1 MKICLAIQSLR
12 SCNLEE
18 SAAIGHALGFNAMDL
33 DGVMD
38 TTLKREGIIK
48 VDHSEVKRLKDLGL
62 IFPNI
67 HWAFS
72 TGNLF
77 PAINDPDPAI
87 RADNRE
93 QIKGLVEFCN
103 QAEIH
108 SILALPGM
116 LLPGQSVIESQKLSA
131 EALNEFVEIAQKADI
146 TFMVEPHVKSSF
158 ESPESALWLVK
169 QVKGMGIVLD
179 YSHFICQGYT
189 QSEVDILIPYTRHV
203 HLRQAKNGLLQTK
216 LEDGTINF
224 SLVLDNLRIAG
235 FDGYLSVEYVH
246 QDFIGATNVD
256 VLTETVKMRDFL
268 KDNVW
273 DE

>member
-1 MKICLAIQSLR
+1 MLSPHLNHLSQPS
-12 SCNLEE
+12 
-18 SAAIGHALGFNAMDL
+18 
-33 DGVMD
+33 
-38 TTLKREGIIK
+38 
-48 VDHSEVKRLKDLGL
+48 GL
-62 IFPNI
+62 QN
-67 HWAFS
+67 
-72 TGNLF
+72 
-77 PAINDPDPAI
+77 
-87 RADNRE
+87 
-93 QIKGLVEFCN
+93 
-103 QAEIH
+103 
-108 SILALPGM
+108 
-116 LLPGQSVIESQKLSA
+116 
-131 EALNEFVEIAQKADI
+131 
-146 TFMVEPHVKSSF
+146 KSNGW
-158 ESPESALWLVK
+158 E
-169 QVKGMGIVLD
+169 VLD

-216 LEDGTINF
+216 LEDGTIKF